1 MKIYGGIYMKDDGL
15 STAIRG
21 MHLQSEFFRI
31 GSDNVAGAS
40 KVGYQGKK
48 AVLSSFAE
56 YLGPYA
62 LSEVK
67 DTTPGRIQQ
76 TGNPLDLACA
86 NETYFQYQTPE
97 GIKLTKDGRFQL
109 DKDGWLRTI
118 EGHKVLSRTG
128 SPIKFQHIP
137 DDLRTI
143 KVNTDGEIS
152 ILNKLTMEQE
162 PVDTIGVA
170 SENGVAVSTADIKQG
185 YVENSNITLQEEYLK
200 LLAPRRT
207 FQACRQMF
215 IIQNSALSQVVSK
228 LGS

>member
-1 MKIYGGIYMKDDGL
+1 MV
-15 STAIRG
+15 IR
-21 MHLQSEFFRI
+21 
-31 GSDNVAGAS
+31 A
-40 KVGYQGKK
+40 KK

>member
-97 GIKLTKDGRFQL
+97 GIKLT
-109 DKDGWLRTI
+109 GWLRTI